1 MQIPTATYRIQFNPN
16 FGFEEAKKIIPYLV
30 EIGVSHLYASPIFKA
45 RKGSLHG
52 YDVVDPQLL
61 NPELGE
67 TKQFEELIELL
78 RQQGLYW
85 LQDIVPNH
93 MAFDGENV
101 LLMDVLENGTD
112 SKYSNFFDID
122 WSHTDESLKGRVLA
136 PFLGRFYAECL
147 ENQEILLKFD
157 ETGLS
162 INYYSL
168 RFPLRIASYIQI
180 LEYNLS
186 TLEQKLGFDNSD
198 FTKYLG
204 ALHFIKTLPALGKS
218 TSDYDQ
224 IGHARKMLWSIY
236 ASNKDIK
243 EFIDANIS
251 FFNGRKNEPESFNA
265 LDKLVQEQFFRLSFW
280 KVAAEEIN
288 YRRFFT
294 INELISLRMDN
305 ETVFNFTH
313 DLVFRLIQEGKFAGL
328 RIDHIDGLYDPV
340 FYLKRLNDKAA
351 DTYIVVEKILDA
363 NETLPSQ
370 WPIQGTTGY
379 DFMNY
384 VNGIFCKKESE
395 KEFSKIY
402 YKFTNLHISYEELV
416 CDKKRLIIGK
426 HLAGNIDNLAQLMK
440 RLSGKDRYGRDIT
453 LYGLKRALVEVMAN
467 FPVYRT
473 YVNKESFNES
483 DRRYIETAIEK
494 ARVKT
499 PGLLYELNF
508 IKKFLLLQYSDS
520 LSCEEKEQWIHF
532 VMSFQ
537 QYTAPLMAKGFEDTI
552 LYIYNKLISLNEVGS
567 NPNRFGFSREEFYD
581 FNERRL
587 NTPHTLNVT
596 STHDTKRGEDVR
608 ARINVLSE
616 IPWEW
621 ESNLKK
627 WQKVNKKRK
636 KNINGNYMP
645 DENDEY
651 FIYQTLLGAFPF
663 DEQDILCFMERMKT
677 YIVKAV
683 REAKR
688 HTAWIKPDIE
698 YEEACVS
705 FTENIL
711 KPSEENLFLKEFI
724 PFQKKISYY
733 GIFNSLSQVVLKITC
748 PGVPDFYQGTEFWD
762 LNLVDPDN
770 RRPIDF
776 QKRREILEDIK
787 TKEQQDILKLID
799 ELLLNKEGARVKLFL
814 IYRLLKARKEKYAL
828 FQNGGY
834 APLET
839 NGVYKDNIIAFMRV
853 FQNSRVIVIVPRFFC
868 SLIKEGELPLGESV
882 WQDTFVSIPK
892 DNTVEYCDAITNL
905 KLNCSEKLSVG
916 EALKYFPG
924 SILISQ

>member
-1 MQIPTATYRIQFNPN
+1 MQIPAATYRIQFNPN
-16 FGFEEAKKIIPYLV
+16 FGFEEAKKIAAYLA
-30 EIGVSHLYASPIFKA
+30 ELGISHLYASPIFKA
-45 RKGSLHG
+45 KKGSLHG
-52 YDVVDPQLL
+52 YDIVDSQML

-67 TKQFEELIELL
+67 TKQFEELVELL
-78 RQQGLYW
+78 KQQGLYW

-93 MAFDGENV
+93 TAFDNENA

-122 WSHTDESLKGRVLA
+122 WNHSDESLKGRVLA

-147 ENQEILLKFD
+147 ENREIQLKFN

-162 INYYSL
+162 VNYYSL
-168 RFPLRIASYIQI
+168 SFPLKIASYIRI
-180 LEYNLS
+180 FEHNLS
-186 TLEQKLGFDNSD
+186 TLEERLGPDNSD

-204 ALHFIKTLPALGKS
+204 ALHFLKTLPPLGKQA
-218 TSDYDQ
+218 SDYDQ
-224 IGHARKMLWSIY
+224 IVHAKKMLWSIY
-236 ASNKDIK
+236 ISNKDIK
-243 EFIDANIS
+243 EFIDDNIS
-251 FFNGRKNEPESFNA
+251 FFNGRKNEPESFDA
-265 LDKLVQEQFFRLSFW
+265 LDRIVQEQFFRLSFW

-294 INELISLRMDN
+294 INELISLKMDN

-313 DLVFRLIQEGKFAGL
+313 NLIFRLIEEGKFAGL
-328 RIDHIDGLYDPV
+328 RIDHIDGLYNPAG
-340 FYLKRLNDKAA
+340 YLKGLRERTVDA
-351 DTYIVVEKILDA
+351 YIIVEKILDA
-363 NETLPSQ
+363 DELLPSQ
-370 WPIQGTTGY
+370 WPAQGTTGY
-379 DFMNY
+379 DFINY
-384 VNGIFCKKESE
+384 VNGIFCRKGSE
-395 KEFSKIY
+395 EEFSKIY
-402 YKFTNLHISYEELV
+402 YKFTNSHVSYEELV

-426 HLAGNIDNLAQLMK
+426 HLAGNVDNISRLMK
-440 RLSGKDRYGRDIT
+440 RISGKDRYGRDIT

-473 YVNKESFNES
+473 YVNRESFNES
-483 DRRYIETAIEK
+483 DRRYIQTAIEK
-494 ARVKT
+494 ARANA
-499 PGLLYELNF
+499 PGLLYELDF

-520 LSCEEKEQWIHF
+520 LASEEKEQWVHF

-537 QYTAPLMAKGFEDTI
+537 QYTAALMAKGFEDTI

-581 FNERRL
+581 FNARRL
-587 NTPHTLNVT
+587 NTPHTLNAT

-616 IPWEW
+616 IPREW
-621 ESNLKK
+621 GSNLKK
-627 WQKVNKKRK
+627 WQKVNKQRK
-636 KNINGNYMP
+636 KNINGKYMP

-663 DEQDILCFMERMKT
+663 AERDLPFFMERMKT

-698 YEEACVS
+698 YEEACVF
-705 FTENIL
+705 FTESIL
-711 KPSEENLFLKEFI
+711 KPGEENLFLKEFI

-733 GIFNSLSQVVLKITC
+733 GIFNSLSQAALKITC
-748 PGVPDFYQGTEFWD
+748 PGVPDFHQGTELWD

-776 QKRREILEDIK
+776 QKRKGILEDIK
-787 TKEQQDILKLID
+787 TKGRQDILGLID
-799 ELLLNKEGARVKLFL
+799 ELLLNKEDARIKLFL

-828 FQNGGY
+828 FQNGAY

-839 NGVYKDNIIAFMRV
+839 NGPYKDNIISFMRIY
-853 FQNSRVIVIVPRFFC
+853 QNSRAIVIVPRFFC
-868 SLIKEGELPLGESV
+868 SLIKEGQLPLGESV
-882 WQDTFVSIPK
+882 WRDTFVSIPE
-892 DNTVEYCDAITNL
+892 DNTGVYCDAITNL
-905 KLNCSEKLSVG
+905 KLNGSEKLLVG
-916 EALKYFPG
+916 EALRYFPG
-924 SILISQ
+924 SILILQ